1 MHKLLARQIR
11 KFLSANLAEDD
22 SLSNFLEAISKSYT
36 DNDSK
41 LEMMQRSTIISSQEL
56 SDAND
61 NLRETAEAQKKIIE
75 SLERSIAVL
84 NTNNS
89 NLISS
94 DKQNEKIYDP
104 LALAQKLEEQSSKI
118 NRISLEKDVLL
129 KNLEE
134 QNEALN
140 NYAHMV
146 SHDLKS
152 PMRNINFLID
162 CIKEEDSDSFSE
174 ESNQNYNLIIE
185 NLEKMDALVDGILK
199 HATITELEE
208 KRVEVDIANLIEEI
222 THTLYLPKNVEVKII
237 GNLPILLS
245 GKHKLEQ
252 LFKNLLDNAINATED
267 NPKGLI
273 QIAAIEEANYWK
285 FSITDN
291 GKGIAKQYQEDI
303 FKMFKKLED
312 DFKSTGIGLALVK
325 KIVNSF
331 KGKIWLESKVGAG
344 TTFFFTIKK
353 I

>member
-1 MHKLLARQIR
+1 MHKLLVRQIR
-11 KFLSANLAEDD
+11 KFLSAKLAEDK
-22 SLSNFLEAISKSYT
+22 SLSDFLEAISKSYA

-41 LEMMQRSTIISSQEL
+41 LEMVQRSTILSSQEL
-56 SDAND
+56 SEAND
-61 NLRETAEAQKKIIE
+61 NLRETADAQKKVIE

-84 NTNNS
+84 NTNS
-89 NLISS
+89 DGSVSS
-94 DKQNEKIYDP
+94 EKQNERIYDP
-104 LALAQKLEEQSSKI
+104 LALAKKLEEQSAKI
-118 NRISLEKDVLL
+118 NQISLEKDLLL

-134 QNEALN
+134 RNEALN

-162 CIKEEDSDSFSE
+162 CIKEEDSNNFSK
-174 ESNQNYNLIIE
+174 ESSQNYDLITE

-222 THTLYLPKNVEVKII
+222 TQTLYIPKNIKVKTI
-237 GNLPILLS
+237 GKLPILLI

-252 LFKNLLDNAINATED
+252 LFKNLLDNAISATED
-267 NPKGLI
+267 NPNGLI
-273 QIAAIEEANYWK
+273 EIEANEEPEYWK

-291 GKGIAKQYQEDI
+291 GKGIAKQYQDDI

-312 DFKSTGIGLALVK
+312 DFRATGIGLALVK
-325 KIVNSF
+325 KIVNSYN
-331 KGKIWLESKVGAG
+331 GEIWLTSQEGEGA
-344 TTFFFTIKK
+344 TFFFTIKK
-353 I
+353 